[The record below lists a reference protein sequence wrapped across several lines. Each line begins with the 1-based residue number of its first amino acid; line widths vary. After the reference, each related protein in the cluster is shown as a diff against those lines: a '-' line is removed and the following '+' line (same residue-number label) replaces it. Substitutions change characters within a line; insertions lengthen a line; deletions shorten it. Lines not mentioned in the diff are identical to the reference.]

1 MKPVLRS
8 AAAARASQNTRR
20 FSHSYRRGPEF
31 QTMTFLSRDPA
42 LLTQPERP
50 SRPASRSDHTTPP
63 GAPSSRPSAMALISL
78 AGLVPLLL
86 LSLLAAPASAHHLM
100 EAFGLREGGLSGFL
114 SGLGHPLLGPDHLL
128 FLLSLGLVGLQQPLR
143 WVIALL
149 AIGLGSTAL
158 GLVLPVPPGSE
169 LLVALSLVAT
179 GLVVLGGLP
188 RWILLP
194 AIALH
199 GSVLSQPV
207 LGWSFSAQLLY
218 LTGLLI
224 SQGALL
230 ITAVTLVRSWARGLQ
245 AANLRLVAGVLIGI
259 GATFA
264 WTQLVP

>member
-1 MKPVLRS
+1 
-8 AAAARASQNTRR
+8 
-20 FSHSYRRGPEF
+20 
-31 QTMTFLSRDPA
+31 MTSLSGDPA
-42 LLTQPERP
+42 RLRQPARPPQHAHRPTQSTSATSGSRRITAGPIALL
-50 SRPASRSDHTTPP
+50 
-63 GAPSSRPSAMALISL
+63 
-78 AGLVPLLL
+78 GLVPLLL
-86 LSLLAAPASAHHLM
+86 VSLLAAPASAHHLM
-100 EAFGLREGGLSGFL
+100 EVFGLREGAMAGFL

-149 AIGLGSTAL
+149 TIGLGSTAL
-158 GLVLPVPPGSE
+158 GLVLPVLPGSE

-179 GLVVLGGLP
+179 GLVVLGRWP
-188 RWILLP
+188 SWILLP

-207 LGWSFSAQLLY
+207 LGWSISAQMVYLL
-218 LTGLLI
+218 GLLL

-230 ITAVTLVRSWARGLQ
+230 ITAVTLVRSWARRLQ
-245 AANLRLVAGVLIGI
+245 AANLRLLAGLLIGI

>member
-1 MKPVLRS
+1 MIS
-8 AAAARASQNTRR
+8 
-20 FSHSYRRGPEF
+20 
-31 QTMTFLSRDPA
+31 LSRDPA
-42 LLTQPERP
+42 RLQQPARP
-50 SRPASRSDHTTPP
+50 SRHASQTDPSTPRDI
-63 GAPSSRPSAMALISL
+63 SSRPTPGSLIALVGI
-78 AGLVPLLL
+78 VPLLL
-86 LSLLAAPASAHHLM
+86 LSLLAAPASAHHVM
-100 EAFGLREGGLSGFL
+100 GAFGLREGPMAGFL

-149 AIGLGSTAL
+149 TIGLGSTAL

-179 GLVVLGGLP
+179 GLVVLGRWP

-207 LGWSFSAQLLY
+207 LGWSLSAQMVYLL
-218 LTGLLI
+218 GLLL

-245 AANLRLVAGVLIGI
+245 AANLRLLAGLLIGI

>member
-1 MKPVLRS
+1 
-8 AAAARASQNTRR
+8 
-20 FSHSYRRGPEF
+20 
-31 QTMTFLSRDPA
+31 MTFLSRDPA
-42 LLTQPERP
+42 RLRQPARP
-50 SRPASRSDHTTPP
+50 SRPASRSDHTSAHEATS
-63 GAPSSRPSAMALISL
+63 ARPIARSLISL

-100 EAFGLREGGLSGFL
+100 AAFGLKEGGLAGFL

-158 GLVLPVPPGSE
+158 GLVLPLPPGSE

-179 GLVVLGGLP
+179 GLVVLGRWP

-207 LGWSFSAQLLY
+207 LGWSISAQVLY
-218 LTGLLI
+218 LAGLLI

>member
-1 MKPVLRS
+1 
-8 AAAARASQNTRR
+8 
-20 FSHSYRRGPEF
+20 
-31 QTMTFLSRDPA
+31 MTSLSRDPA
-42 LLTQPERP
+42 PLRQPARP
-50 SRPASRSDHTTPP
+50 SQQAPRRQQRVQRECPAGPRPLHLI
-63 GAPSSRPSAMALISL
+63 ALV
-78 AGLVPLLL
+78 GLVPLVLM
-86 LSLLAAPASAHHLM
+86 AAPASAHHLM
-100 EAFGLREGGLSGFL
+100 DTVGLQEGALAGFL

-158 GLVLPVPPGSE
+158 GLILPVLPGSE

-179 GLVVLGGLP
+179 GLVVLGRWP

-207 LGWSFSAQLLY
+207 LAWSIGTQSLY
-218 LTGLLI
+218 LLGLLI

-230 ITAVTLVRSWARGLQ
+230 IIAVTVVRSWAQSLQ
-245 AANLRLVAGVLIGI
+245 TANLRLVAGLLIGI